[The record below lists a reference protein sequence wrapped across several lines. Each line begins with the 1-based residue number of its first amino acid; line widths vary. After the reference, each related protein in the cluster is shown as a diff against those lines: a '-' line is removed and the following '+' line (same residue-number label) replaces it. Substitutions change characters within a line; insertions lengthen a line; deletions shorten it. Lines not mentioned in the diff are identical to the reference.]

1 MREGNASQETR
12 HATLEEAKTN
22 EKGRGNQ
29 KTDEVAIWQALKA
42 DLISVKEDL
51 EKEERVSSSFTQ
63 RLSNIIARVP
73 HATHANTNPL
83 GLEARLERIETLL
96 RAPKQPPTQ
105 ATSWAKVAATIT
117 RQAGA
122 PEAILPAR
130 HTVRVQMAQTQGK
143 SNEEI
148 LREVKKTITGAAA
161 VRILQSGDIDVTVP
175 DEAAKDRAQGL
186 PSTEELKI
194 FKRDYLVEVPS
205 VPLSVRVACE
215 KGADNSHLAAT
226 ICEASRTL
234 SPGLQITRIRW
245 LHNQLRREQMQ
256 EAGGKPSK
264 TRGSLII
271 GFSTQEMQRQAIRGG
286 LVVNAQLFEVRPFE
300 RSLLVTQCFKCQQWG
315 HTQSACGKRVKCA
328 QCAGDHATK
337 DCPRER
343 ISCVNCGK
351 RHRAWQQRE
360 CSSFQTYFQ
369 AIQNRRT
376 ALYTQAVNIRTALT
390 GPRGNESQIQTPQ
403 ADGWTTISRKRN
415 RVFSPNLEDT
425 QRRLGRPTYI
435 EQAAR
440 DPGQQRLD
448 FGQGGATS
456 SQTPR
461 TGPATAP
468 IAEVEMTQD
477 GS

>member
-1 MREGNASQETR
+1 MPQLQATHESHAASMREGNASQETR

-205 VPLSVRVACE
+205 VPLSVESHARRV
-215 KGADNSHLAAT
+215 
-226 ICEASRTL
+226 RTTL
-234 SPGLQITRIRW
+234 TL
-245 LHNQLRREQMQ
+245 QLRS
-256 EAGGKPSK
+256 AKPRGPYPQVYRSHGSDGYTTSYGANRCK
-264 TRGSLII
+264 KQAGSL
-271 GFSTQEMQRQAIRGG
+271 RR
-286 LVVNAQLFEVRPFE
+286 
-300 RSLLVTQCFKCQQWG
+300 
-315 HTQSACGKRVKCA
+315 H
-328 QCAGDHATK
+328 GD
-337 DCPRER
+337 P
-343 ISCVNCGK
+343 S
-351 RHRAWQQRE
+351 
-360 CSSFQTYFQ
+360 
-369 AIQNRRT
+369 
-376 ALYTQAVNIRTALT
+376 
-390 GPRGNESQIQTPQ
+390 
-403 ADGWTTISRKRN
+403 
-415 RVFSPNLEDT
+415 
-425 QRRLGRPTYI
+425 
-435 EQAAR
+435 
-440 DPGQQRLD
+440 
-448 FGQGGATS
+448 
-456 SQTPR
+456 
-461 TGPATAP
+461 
-468 IAEVEMTQD
+468 
-477 GS
+477 